1 MTMQGSKKLPVV
13 KLVDSLEASWDYVA
27 NEGTTFTLQTNYK
40 APRCRCVCSAA
51 AVAVAV
57 ATAVTGAVAVLLRVA
72 SYHAAWSAGCCWRF
86 VSQLAMGWCR
96 LVVLFGAWQS
106 SGCPGSQG
114 GAGAGMQSNQG
125 PGRVVA
131 ALASGREWC

>member
-51 AVAVAV
+51 VAAV
-57 ATAVTGAVAVLLRVA
+57 VTL
-72 SYHAAWSAGCCWRF
+72 
-86 VSQLAMGWCR
+86 
-96 LVVLFGAWQS
+96 
-106 SGCPGSQG
+106 
-114 GAGAGMQSNQG
+114 
-125 PGRVVA
+125 A
-131 ALASGREWC
+131 ALAGRWGLVLACRLIRSLAEQWQSWQAVRNASGVHR